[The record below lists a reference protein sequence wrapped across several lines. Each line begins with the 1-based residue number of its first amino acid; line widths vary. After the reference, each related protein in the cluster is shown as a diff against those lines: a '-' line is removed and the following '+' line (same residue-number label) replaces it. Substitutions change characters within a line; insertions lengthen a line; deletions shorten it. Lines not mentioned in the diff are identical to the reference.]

1 MPVAALGRNDGV
13 RSTMKTDS
21 SHNTEPPDTSEDEL
35 EPRDALAI
43 KEGAYRQALYQ
54 AWFATALEQTKSIFT
69 LASAGVGLALTL
81 IYSEHI
87 KAARSW
93 APVWLLLAT
102 GAFAISAGLCI
113 WIFRINGRLVTHL
126 VHDRDPKAEN
136 GLVGRVDAMTRILF
150 GAGLVFLVLSAV
162 AQIWL

>member
-1 MPVAALGRNDGV
+1 
-13 RSTMKTDS
+13 MKTKS
-21 SHNTEPPDTSEDEL
+21 SPATESPATSEVEL
-35 EPRDALAI
+35 EPHEALAI

-69 LASAGVGLALTL
+69 LASAGVGLSVTL

-87 KAARSW
+87 KPPQSW

-102 GAFAISAGLCI
+102 VMFAICSGLCI

-126 VHDRDPKAEN
+126 VNERDSESEN

-150 GAGLVFLVLSAV
+150 GAGLAFLVFSAV